1 MSAPTTL
8 EDSLLKPS
16 RFLRTLQ
23 SSKKKAKPPQS
34 KIFIKQHHKNTKKH
48 LPAQVFFRLYV
59 ADLDAGRFCRGY
71 NAPLGMTGIAL
82 DRYLPG
88 LGAMLATMF
97 HVFLQIINLLTNNF
111 IC

>member
-8 EDSLLKPS
+8 EDSLLKLS

-23 SSKKKAKPPQS
+23 SSKKKANPPQS

-59 ADLDAGRFCRGY
+59 ADLDVHCFCRGY
-71 NAPLGMTGIAL
+71 TNPLAMMGVAPI
-82 DRYLPG
+82 RYLPG
-88 LGAMLATMF
+88 LGAMLATKTM
-97 HVFLQIINLLTNNF
+97 
-111 IC
+111 